1 MPCLYFFTL
10 NQEHMFVRGRD
21 IMILNYE
28 NIKSRLAVGFI
39 IIERPLPPTVKG
51 LYADGVIAINQEL
64 TDIEKACTLLEEIGH
79 HRLTYGDILDQT
91 IIDNQRQERRA
102 RDWAASNAITAEEI
116 LELKRDA
123 SIECNYHAAERLCVT
138 EEMLKDAY
146 YYYRRKEIL

>member
-1 MPCLYFFTL
+1 MIFDYETL
-10 NQEHMFVRGRD
+10 KQKFCHG
-21 IMILNYE
+21 L
-28 NIKSRLAVGFI
+28 I
-39 IIERPLPPTVKG
+39 IIERPLPYDVKG
-51 LYADGVIAINQEL
+51 LYADGVIAINNML
-64 TDIEKACTLLEEIGH
+64 TEIEKACTLLEEVGH

-123 SIECNYHAAERLCVT
+123 SIECNFHAAERLCVT